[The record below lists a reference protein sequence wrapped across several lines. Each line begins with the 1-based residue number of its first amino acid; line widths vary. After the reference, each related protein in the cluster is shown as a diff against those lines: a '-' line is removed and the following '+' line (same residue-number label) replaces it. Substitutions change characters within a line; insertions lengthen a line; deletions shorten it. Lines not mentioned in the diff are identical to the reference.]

1 MERSGRPPGR
11 FRLERSEVR
20 SGAEVD
26 APLLS
31 PLSDPPRG
39 MVLHD
44 DDDADSDVAG
54 VFVRKLV
61 RLRRESDLGCT
72 LFDDV
77 AAFIVTHERRA
88 MTND

>member
-44 DDDADSDVAG
+44 GDVAS